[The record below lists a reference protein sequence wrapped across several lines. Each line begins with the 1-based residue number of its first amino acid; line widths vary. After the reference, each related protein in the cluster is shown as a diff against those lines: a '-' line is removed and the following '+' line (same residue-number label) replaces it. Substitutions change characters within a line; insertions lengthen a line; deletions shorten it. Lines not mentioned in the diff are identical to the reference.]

1 MLDLEQ
7 VNSLYGGVLQEI
19 ANIGSGNATTA
30 VANMLG
36 LRMNMS
42 VPQVE
47 FIPVEEI
54 GTSIGG
60 EENIVVGIF
69 LEVELDI
76 EGSLMF
82 IMDMSSARHLV
93 NRLMMRPSD
102 YEAELDEMDL
112 SAIKEMGNII
122 ASSYLTAIATLTNMT
137 ISPSVPYIAVDM
149 AAAILNVPAVQF
161 GMMGDKALIIKTDIS
176 DEVDISG
183 YFILMPEG
191 DSYDKILSALGI
203 PI

>member
-1 MLDLEQ
+1 MLDLDQ

-42 VPQVE
+42 VPQVQ

-82 IMDMSSARHLV
+82 IMDMPSAHHLV
-93 NRLMMRPSD
+93 NRLLMRPSD
-102 YEAELDEMDL
+102 YEGELDDMDL

-137 ISPSVPYIAVDM
+137 ISPSIPYIAVDM

-161 GMMGDKALIIKTDIS
+161 GMMGDKALIIRTDIS
-176 DEVDISG
+176 DEVEISG

-191 DSYDKILSALGI
+191 ESYDKILKALGI
-203 PI
+203 PV